1 MQEKVN
7 MRGNVKWFNNEKGYG
22 FIQCDEIKND
32 VYVHFSDIQMK
43 GYKTLEENEA
53 VIFDYDEELEKAVN
67 VRKITEKESNV
78 EDTVESE

>member
-1 MQEKVN
+1 MWWN
-7 MRGNVKWFNNEKGYG
+7 
-22 FIQCDEIKND
+22 
-32 VYVHFSDIQMK
+32 
-43 GYKTLEENEA
+43 KTLEENEA

>member
-7 MRGNVKWFNNEKGYG
+7 MRGNVKWFSNEKGYG

-53 VIFDYDEELEKAVN
+53 VIRRYATAGGNCKSTCNSAGNTFNGRAFFG
-67 VRKITEKESNV
+67 S
-78 EDTVESE
+78 